1 MPTDAGIILG
11 VEGSRDFNSALK
23 VVESQI
29 KNLNSELRSIVT
41 AMTGMEDS
49 EESVTKQTDVLE
61 RALQVS
67 GQKVEILTKQYNDAK
82 NKLSD
87 LEDEL
92 RKATAEFG
100 DNSDEAI
107 KAETAYN
114 RQAQKVNNL
123 GTQVNNARTQL
134 NKFQNQMNKLK
145 NTSNNTENS
154 LEDVTEEME
163 DLKKESKETGSIL
176 KDVFTGS
183 FLADTLSN
191 VVGAIADVV
200 DETAEYRKIMG
211 TLEVSSQ
218 KAGYTADQ
226 TSQTY
231 KQLYAVLGDNQQ
243 AATATANLQALGLS
257 QEQLTQ
263 LTDGAIGAWAQYGDS
278 IPIDS
283 LAEAINETVQAG
295 QVTGTFADVLNW
307 AGTSE
312 DDFNEK
318 LAAAGTASER
328 ANIVLQELANQG
340 LTQSAEAWR
349 QNNAEIVAAQSAQ
362 RALTD
367 TMAQFGEVF
376 SPIVTEVKTGF
387 NTILQEILSVVNAF
401 KEGGLTG
408 ALNEVGNLFSNF
420 WGQITE
426 NMPSFIETGSKI
438 ISDIGEGIAT
448 NLPTFVSNALTMVQ
462 EFATMLAQN
471 APILIQ
477 SGISM
482 IQNLVTGIMNS
493 IPTLISQLPT
503 IISTIANIINDNAFT
518 ILQAGVNI
526 IVTIVKG
533 IISAIPTLIA
543 NIPKI
548 ITAIVDVWSAFNWIN
563 LGKNAITFLKNGIVS
578 MVGAVKTAGTNI
590 LNSIVNIIKNLPQ
603 NLFNLAKGG
612 ISSFSN
618 ALSGGVELLKSAAS
632 NILTTI
638 INVIK
643 SLPEEV
649 KKIGT
654 QLIEGLW
661 NGISEKL
668 GWLGDQ
674 VGGVIDTVKGLF
686 TSKDGFDEHS
696 PSKWSEEV
704 FENVMIGGANGLV
717 TGLPNVLKTVDKVTD
732 SVKDEVL
739 MTADELNNKILAK
752 EKELTKKLEDT
763 GLDEATKES
772 LNNQLEAVQSFKSE
786 FQSAMSEIEQSQSSL
801 ADKIKDYGTLFET
814 VETEKGD
821 LLEISDLQ
829 SQIDLINEY
838 GNALEKLKDRGI
850 SDSLMSEITELNID
864 EALSYTDKLLRM
876 SSDQFD
882 NYIRLWDEK
891 QKAAAK
897 VAEDFYKSDFESL
910 TRQYLDKIPEELVSL
925 SDSANETGAKIAE
938 ALNESISDEGVTP
951 VEAILPTPT
960 MDELNVLSEENY
972 ENAVT
977 ALTENQYILFD
988 YINKFID
995 EILTNISDR
1004 YFEFRDTGLFLMEG
1018 LSQGVLDGE
1027 SRLIEAVRQAVQS
1040 AIDEAN
1046 SMLEIGSPSK
1056 VFQRM
1061 GDFSAQGYGIG
1072 FIDEMKNVSK
1082 DIAAAMPVSIDTA
1095 TNSNILKAAE
1105 ATVNGMSAG
1114 NLGGVQSPII
1124 IQLQVSAETLA
1135 EIVFDP
1141 LRNVSKQRG
1150 VSLG

>member
-23 VVESQI
+23 GVESQI

-61 RALQVS
+61 RALQAS

-145 NTSNNTENS
+145 NTSGDTEDS

-163 DLKKESKETGSIL
+163 DLKKESKETGSTL

-312 DDFNEK
+312 DDFNAK
-318 LAAAGTASER
+318 LEAAGSASER
-328 ANIVLQELANQG
+328 ANLVLQELVNQG

-349 QNNAEIVAAQSAQ
+349 QNNEDIVNSNLATDNLTNAASRLGDMMVPVVNDIKQGIGDMANSFLDLVEKGDPIIPLLAGIAAGLVAMGIGVFVTNLGGMSAALSKVTTAFKALNTVMNKNPIILVVSLITTLVAA
-362 RALTD
+362 L
-367 TMAQFGEVF
+367 
-376 SPIVTEVKTGF
+376 VTAYQTNEDFRNK
-387 NTILQEILSVVNAF
+387 VNAAWESVKAF
-401 KEGGLTG
+401 VGDAIEAIVNFFTVDIPNAIDT
-408 ALNEVGNLFSNF
+408 ALQWFF
-420 WGQITE
+420 DIPE
-426 NMPSFIETGSKI
+426 NMKKVG
-438 ISDIGEGIAT
+438 SDI
-448 NLPTFVSNALTMVQ
+448 
-462 EFATMLAQN
+462 
-471 APILIQ
+471 
-477 SGISM
+477 
-482 IQNLVTGIMNS
+482 
-493 IPTLISQLPT
+493 
-503 IISTIANIINDNAFT
+503 
-518 ILQAGVNI
+518 
-526 IVTIVKG
+526 
-533 IISAIPTLIA
+533 
-543 NIPKI
+543 
-548 ITAIVDVWSAFNWIN
+548 
-563 LGKNAITFLKNGIVS
+563 
-578 MVGAVKTAGTNI
+578 
-590 LNSIVNIIKNLPQ
+590 
-603 NLFNLAKGG
+603 
-612 ISSFSN
+612 
-618 ALSGGVELLKSAAS
+618 
-632 NILTTI
+632 
-638 INVIK
+638 
-643 SLPEEV
+643 
-649 KKIGT
+649 
-654 QLIEGLW
+654 IEGLW
-661 NGISEKL
+661 NGISNMGAWIGEKISGFCGNVL
-668 GWLGDQ
+668 DE
-674 VGGVIDTVKGLF
+674 VKDFFGIN
-686 TSKDGFDEHS
+686 S
-696 PSKWSEEV
+696 PSTVMRDEV
-704 FENVMIGGANGLV
+704 GVMLTEGMAEGIEKGE
-717 TGLPNVLKTVDKVTD
+717 K
-732 SVKDEVL
+732 EVL

-752 EKELTKKLEDT
+752 EEELTKKLEDT

-850 SDSLMSEITELNID
+850 SDSLMGEITELNID

-910 TRQYLDKIPEELVSL
+910 TQQYLNKIPEELVSL

-938 ALNESISDEGVTP
+938 ALNESISDEGATP

-1004 YFEFRDTGLFLMEG
+1004 YLEFRDTGLFLMEG
-1018 LSQGVLDGE
+1018 LAQGVLDGE

>member
-1 MPTDAGIILG
+1 MPTDVGIIMG
-11 VEGSRDFNSALK
+11 VEGSKDFNSALK

-61 RALQVS
+61 KALQAS

-107 KAETAYN
+107 KAEAAYN

-145 NTSNNTENS
+145 NTSGDTEDS

-163 DLKKESKETGSIL
+163 DLKKESKETGSTL

-312 DDFNEK
+312 DDFNAK
-318 LAAAGTASER
+318 LEAAGSASER

-349 QNNAEIVAAQSAQ
+349 QNNEDIVNSNLATDNLTNAAGRLGDMMAPVVNDIKQGIGDMANGFLDLVEKGDPIIPLLAGIAAGLVAMGIGVFVTNLGGMSAALSKVTTAFKALNTVMNKNPIILVVSLITTLVAA
-362 RALTD
+362 L
-367 TMAQFGEVF
+367 
-376 SPIVTEVKTGF
+376 VTAYQTNEDFRNK
-387 NTILQEILSVVNAF
+387 VNAAWESVKAF
-401 KEGGLTG
+401 VGDAIEAIVNFFTVDIPNAIDT
-408 ALNEVGNLFSNF
+408 ALQWFFDIPENVKKVG
-420 WGQITE
+420 
-426 NMPSFIETGSKI
+426 
-438 ISDIGEGIAT
+438 SDI
-448 NLPTFVSNALTMVQ
+448 
-462 EFATMLAQN
+462 
-471 APILIQ
+471 
-477 SGISM
+477 
-482 IQNLVTGIMNS
+482 
-493 IPTLISQLPT
+493 
-503 IISTIANIINDNAFT
+503 
-518 ILQAGVNI
+518 
-526 IVTIVKG
+526 
-533 IISAIPTLIA
+533 
-543 NIPKI
+543 
-548 ITAIVDVWSAFNWIN
+548 
-563 LGKNAITFLKNGIVS
+563 
-578 MVGAVKTAGTNI
+578 
-590 LNSIVNIIKNLPQ
+590 IK
-603 NLFNLAKGG
+603 
-612 ISSFSN
+612 
-618 ALSGGVELLKSAAS
+618 
-632 NILTTI
+632 
-638 INVIK
+638 
-643 SLPEEV
+643 
-649 KKIGT
+649 
-654 QLIEGLW
+654 GLW
-661 NGISEKL
+661 EGISEKI
-668 GWLGDQ
+668 GWFGDQ
-674 VGGVIDTVKGLF
+674 VGGFIDTVKGLF
-686 TSKDGFDEHS
+686 TGKDGFDEHS

-717 TGLPNVLKTVDKVTD
+717 AGLPNVLKTVDKVTD
-732 SVKDEVL
+732 SVKDEVI

-752 EKELTKKLEDT
+752 EEELTKKLEDT

-786 FQSAMSEIEQSQSSL
+786 YQSAMSEIEQSQSSL

-850 SDSLMSEITELNID
+850 SDSLMGEITELNID
-864 EALSYTDKLLRM
+864 EALSYTDKLLQM

-910 TRQYLDKIPEELVSL
+910 TQQYLNKIPEELVSL

-1018 LSQGVLDGE
+1018 LAQGVLDGE

-1046 SMLEIGSPSK
+1046 SMLEIGSPSA

-1072 FIDEMKNVSK
+1072 FIDKMKNVSK